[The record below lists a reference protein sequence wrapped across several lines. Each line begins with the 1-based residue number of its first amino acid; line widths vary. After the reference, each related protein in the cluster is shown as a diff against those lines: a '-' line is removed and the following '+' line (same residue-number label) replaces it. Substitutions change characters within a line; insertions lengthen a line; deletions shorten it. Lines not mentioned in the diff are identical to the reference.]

1 MRMTTVFGA
10 FVRLGA
16 AAALGVAARD
26 KRVHSADVKV
36 REVVGRARDERLDA
50 VLPVATDLGSTYAIA
65 GTAAVLYATG
75 RPRLARKVAVAGIT
89 AWVIAQGAKKAY
101 ERPRPYEAD
110 GAELLVRKP
119 AGSSYPS
126 GHPAVAMA
134 MATVLADATRGPAP
148 ALIRAIPTM
157 VAFSRV
163 YVGAHYP
170 TDVIGGLLIGRA
182 VGSLASG
189 QTPRA

>member
-1 MRMTTVFGA
+1 MKFRTLVGA
-10 FVRLGA
+10 VAR
-16 AAALGVAARD
+16 LGVAAAVGVAAQD
-26 KRVHSADVKV
+26 KRVHAVDVKA
-36 REVVGRARDERLDA
+36 RTVVGRARSEHLDK

-65 GTAAVLYATG
+65 GTSAVLWITG
-75 RPRLARKVAVAGIT
+75 RKTLARDVALAGAA
-89 AWVIAQGAKKAY
+89 AWCIAQGAKKAY

-134 MATVLADATRGPAP
+134 MATVLESATRGPGRS
-148 ALIRAIPTM
+148 LIRRVPAM

-170 TDVIGGLLIGRA
+170 TDVLGGLLIGRA
-182 VGSLASG
+182 VGRLAA
-189 QTPRA
+189 RDR